1 MLTLSLVD
9 NLFYSQC
16 LFCSNG
22 IMQWWLS
29 HPRQAKVKVRDNFGF
44 RVTKTHPEVMFGP
57 MKAEESAPSI
67 RWV

>member
-1 MLTLSLVD
+1 MSTLSLVD
-9 NLFYSQC
+9 EICKSLC

-44 RVTKTHPEVMFGP
+44 RVTKTHPEVVFGP
-57 MKAEESAPSI
+57 MKPEESAPSI
-67 RWV
+67 R